1 MRAGP
6 HTDAC
11 RILIRSGH
19 ARPLL
24 KKLKDKI
31 VAEHGRYLPK
41 GNLGEALT
49 YALGQWEQLE
59 RYLLEVRLDID
70 NNAVENLIRPLK
82 LGLKNWLFI
91 GNAEAGPASALL
103 CTLVANCR
111 EQKIDPERYFEEA
124 LRRMPV
130 NATVEEAAEL
140 TPAKLASLIR
150 ELQPR
155 PAYSDKRSKVA
166 AQKAAA

>member
-1 MRAGP
+1 LILRTLFGKGEFQITNLSP
-6 HTDAC
+6 
-11 RILIRSGH
+11 RIL
-19 ARPLL
+19 L
-24 KKLKDKI
+24 
-31 VAEHGRYLPK
+31 
-41 GNLGEALT
+41 
-49 YALGQWEQLE
+49 
-59 RYLLEVRLDID
+59 
-70 NNAVENLIRPLK
+70 RPLK

-91 GNAEAGPASALL
+91 GNAEAGPASELL
-103 CTLVANCR
+103 CTLVANSP
-111 EQKIDPERYFEEA
+111 EQKIGPERYFEEA

-155 PAYSDKRSKVA
+155 PAYREKRSKVA